1 CLSVSFK
8 AVHCQ
13 DGAKRQFPP
22 DKRDEKMFADITIP
36 SAPLSD
42 PAIFQSLHEPLKTS
56 ESRRRW
62 EIRFSPK
69 LFQDTVKDYYRL
81 LFGVDREL
89 GRLRKELKK
98 LGVADNTVIIFTS
111 DHGFYLGERGLAGK
125 WFAHE
130 ESIRIP
136 LIIHD
141 PRQREKR
148 TQPLTELVLNIDF
161 APTILSYAGLPAP
174 KSMQGRSLTP
184 LLAKSS
190 RDWRSDFFYEHHFIP
205 NRLPESEAV
214 RGQRW
219 KYIHWLA
226 PKPGVEELYDLAKDP
241 LERTNLAGDPS
252 HREALAKMRR
262 RWQELREAAK

>member
-1 CLSVSFK
+1 
-8 AVHCQ
+8 
-13 DGAKRQFPP
+13 
-22 DKRDEKMFADITIP
+22 M
-36 SAPLSD
+36 
-42 PAIFQSLHEPLKTS
+42 
-56 ESRRRW
+56 
-62 EIRFSPK
+62 
-69 LFQDTVKDYYRL
+69 KDYYRL

-190 RDWRSDFFYEHHFIP
+190 RD
-205 NRLPESEAV
+205 
-214 RGQRW
+214 
-219 KYIHWLA
+219 
-226 PKPGVEELYDLAKDP
+226 
-241 LERTNLAGDPS
+241 
-252 HREALAKMRR
+252 
-262 RWQELREAAK
+262 